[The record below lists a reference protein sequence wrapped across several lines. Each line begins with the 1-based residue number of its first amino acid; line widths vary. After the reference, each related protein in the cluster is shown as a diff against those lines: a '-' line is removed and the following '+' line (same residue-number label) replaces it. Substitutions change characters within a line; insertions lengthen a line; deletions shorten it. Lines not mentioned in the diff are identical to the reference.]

1 MKIKIAR
8 ILTIIAVLAVIIV
21 STLLYIGPNR
31 CPLCGFI
38 KSHAPCLVNVKT
50 GKVEEM
56 ALYTPHY
63 KLVGEIAEVQDDST
77 FSFVDVAGAKGTR
90 LSSPWIMELDVPVM
104 DAPIFKYHFCR
115 DCRKLLSGHDGYV
128 IADLYIHGEPAV
140 YEIYDGMKLD
150 LRCYTISA
158 EKSDIGNEYAFTI
171 EGTYQKGQ

>member
-1 MKIKIAR
+1 MKIKITR
-8 ILTIIAVLAVIIV
+8 ILAIVAVLAIIIV

-50 GKVEEM
+50 GEVEEM

-90 LSSPWIMELDVPVM
+90 LSSPWIMELDIPVM
-104 DAPIFKYHFCR
+104 SAPALKYHFCR

-128 IADLYIHGEPAV
+128 IADLYIHGKPAV